1 LDLKLLKHEKVR
13 FRRAEICELS
23 AFPSAKG
30 HGHLMRRGRMRR
42 WMLRSIATAAT
53 LLTSLALVI
62 GVSAYLLAT
71 TGISTEELGDEAEAA
86 LKNLTGLDV
95 DATLGPARI
104 SIDRSLLLAVN
115 VPEVSLR
122 TRQEGAPLIEAGSVD
137 FGLRPIALLSGRV
150 QLGSARVSDARIFV
164 GAFGSGN
171 SSDFSAPIR
180 NSDGLI
186 DPDLVAPV
194 VFEAVHRLYDAFS
207 VGSTRSIELDN
218 VEFMLSPGM
227 AVAGLKIDEAELA
240 QTGESEMRF
249 SADLEVDGRAVAV
262 DGSAIRDPKS
272 KRITALQLEVSA
284 DGPPDTA
291 AEGSEAPFMAA
302 RNTANSNI
310 EADPR
315 AIDMLGPVELSL
327 TGQEGAASLPSA
339 LKVSGSIGRSTF
351 AIDRRHYLE
360 GEMDLAASI
369 TSGENKVR
377 IEKLAI
383 RQDRSNYVLYGPV
396 GPRPVTDGQ
405 PPAYRFELA
414 SDGSTSFPAGSPEP
428 AVEFS
433 LMLAGAYDPASGRLD
448 LPKMN
453 LRTSSGELQARAA
466 VDFVAGKAPGIDLS
480 VTVPDLSIS
489 DFKQLWP
496 FTAAESARN
505 WAMKNLFGG
514 RVTNGKVAFRVP
526 PGRLGNGVPLSQDEV
541 FGHIEISGARFDIT
555 GAIPPMRDAV
565 GAVDFRGN
573 DVDVTLASG
582 AVYLPDGQSVSAKNG
597 MLTVRNAHN
606 QPVIG
611 QLEMDVAGDAS
622 SVARLATYEPIDG
635 LRRTGM
641 APDEFSGEASGHVS
655 TQIPLSGKIDTR
667 QLNWLISLDY
677 KDLALTKPIEGQR
690 VSEANGNITLDPQK
704 AVIKTKAR
712 LNGAP
717 AEISMIEPLRP
728 EGPKPSRDVSMVL
741 DDEAREEIAP
751 GIGTLVQG
759 PMKVSFTSDEG
770 GSREVKADLTDARLD
785 LPWVG
790 WSKGSGIAANV
801 EFSLLA
807 SDSATKLKDF
817 KLTGKSFAIIGDI
830 TVVDGAL
837 SSAKLG
843 SVQLNRGDEAR
854 VSIEHNR
861 KGFDIKITGDALD
874 VRSIIKL
881 MKGANEG
888 GNGIGGS
895 RPISLQAKVRRLSGF
910 HGETL
915 SNVAL
920 SYSGTGSTVSV
931 ASFSGTTSS
940 GAGVSMQDRTE
951 GGMRS
956 MEMQSADAGAV
967 LRFMDIYEHMVGG
980 KIKFA
985 LAGPAEGTLT
995 GQVDTSN
1002 FEVVDEPK
1010 LRSLVSS
1017 APAGGGRSLNEAVK
1031 REIDTSRVTFERG
1044 FATIAR
1050 SDDAVQLTNGVLR
1063 GPLIGST
1070 FQGTLYDK
1078 AGNMDM
1084 TGTFMPAY
1092 GLNRIFGELPVV
1104 GMILGNG
1111 RDRGLIGVT
1120 FRLSGDAD
1128 KPNLQINPLSVIAP
1142 GIFRSIFEYR

>member
-1 LDLKLLKHEKVR
+1 LDLKLLKHEKIR
-13 FRRAEICELS
+13 FRRDEISELS
-23 AFPSAKG
+23 GFPSAEG
-30 HGHLMRRGRMRR
+30 HGHLMRRGSMRR
-42 WMLRSIATAAT
+42 WMLRGLAAAAT
-53 LLTSLALVI
+53 LVTSLALVI

-86 LKNLTGLDV
+86 LKSLTGLDV
-95 DATLGPARI
+95 DATLGPARV

-115 VPEVSLR
+115 VPRVSLR
-122 TRQEGAPLIEAGSVD
+122 TRREGAPLIEAGSID
-137 FGLRPIALLSGRV
+137 FGLRPVPLLSGRI
-150 QLGSARVSDARIFV
+150 QLGSARISDARIFV
-164 GAFGSGN
+164 GAFGSG
-171 SSDFSAPIR
+171 SPSDLTASIR

-227 AVAGLKIDEAELA
+227 AIGGLKIDEAELA
-240 QTGESEMRF
+240 QTSGSEMRF
-249 SADLEVDGRAVAV
+249 SADLDVDGRAVAV
-262 DGSAIRDPKS
+262 DGSATRDPKS

-284 DGPPDTA
+284 DGPAGTA
-291 AEGSEAPFMAA
+291 TEGTEAPIEAA
-302 RNTANSNI
+302 GHTPPSGI
-310 EADPR
+310 DADPR
-315 AIDMLGPVELSL
+315 AVDVLGPVELSL
-327 TGQEGAASLPSA
+327 TGEEDMTGMPSK

-360 GEMDLAASI
+360 AEVDLAASI
-369 TSGENKVR
+369 TTGENKVR

-383 RQDRSNYVLYGPV
+383 RQDRSNYVLYGPI
-396 GPRPVTDGQ
+396 GPRPVTDGE

-414 SDGSTSFPAGSPEP
+414 SDDSSSAPAGSPEP

-433 LMLAGAYDPASGRLD
+433 LMLAGTYDPGGGRLS
-448 LPKMN
+448 LPNMD

-466 VDFVAGKAPGIDLS
+466 IDFVAGKPPGIDLA
-480 VTVPDLSIS
+480 VTVPDLSTS
-489 DFKQLWP
+489 HFKQLWP
-496 FTAAESARN
+496 FTAAPSARN
-505 WAMKNLFGG
+505 WAMNNLFGG
-514 RVTNGKVAFRVP
+514 RVSNTKVGFRVP
-526 PGRLGNGVPLSQDEV
+526 PGRLGNGVPLSADEV
-541 FGHIEISGARFDIT
+541 FGHVEISGARFDIT
-555 GAIPPMRDAV
+555 GAIPPMRNAA
-565 GAVDFRGN
+565 GTVDFRGN

-597 MLTVRNAHN
+597 ILTVRDAYKL
-606 QPVIG
+606 PVIG
-611 QLEMDVAGDAS
+611 QLEIDVAGDAS
-622 SVARLATYEPIDG
+622 SVARLASYEPIDG
-635 LRRTGM
+635 LSRTGM
-641 APDEFSGEASGHVS
+641 APDEFSGAISGHVS
-655 TQIPLSGKIDTR
+655 TQIPLSGDIDTR
-667 QLNWLISLDY
+667 QLNWLVSLDF
-677 KDLALTKPIEGQR
+677 KDLALTKPIEDQL
-690 VSEANGNITLDPQK
+690 VSEANGNITLDPLK

-717 AEISMIEPLRP
+717 AEITMIEPLRP

-759 PMKVSFTSDEG
+759 PIKVSFTSGEG

-790 WSKGSGIAANV
+790 WSKGPGIAADV

-807 SDSATKLKDF
+807 KDGAARLEDF
-817 KLTGKSFAIIGDI
+817 KLAGKSFAISGDI

-837 SSAKLG
+837 SSAKLS
-843 SVQLNRGDEAR
+843 SVQLNRGDDAR
-854 VSIEHNR
+854 VSIERNR
-861 KGFDIKITGDALD
+861 KGFDIKIVGDALD
-874 VRSIIKL
+874 ARSIIKML
-881 MKGANEG
+881 KETKEG
-888 GNGIGGS
+888 GGGFGGS
-895 RPISLQAKVRRLSGF
+895 RPISLQAKVARLSGF

-915 SNVAL
+915 SDVAL

-940 GAGVSMQDRTE
+940 GAAVSMQDQTKS
-951 GGMRS
+951 GMRS
-956 MEMQSADAGAV
+956 LEMHSADAGAV

-980 KIKFA
+980 NIKFA
-985 LAGPAEGTLT
+985 LSGPADGTLT

-1017 APAGGGRSLNEAVK
+1017 APAGDGRSLNEAVK

-1044 FATIAR
+1044 FATIAK
-1050 SDDAVQLTNGVLR
+1050 SDDAVQLQNGVLR

-1120 FRLSGDAD
+1120 FRLRGDAD
-1128 KPNLQINPLSVIAP
+1128 KPTLQINPLSVIAP